1 MDSLLTYAQENS
13 SASTGSSGFWYII
26 MAIGLWKMFE
36 KAGKRISDLN
46 KDIAR
51 IREAQGMTPEKKRE
65 RIDRIQLERNRLAER
80 VLAQYDS
87 MK

>member
-1 MDSLLTYAQENS
+1 
-13 SASTGSSGFWYII
+13 
-26 MAIGLWKMFE
+26 MFD
-36 KAGKRISDLN
+36 KAGKRLSELN

-51 IREAQGMTPEKKRE
+51 IREMKGVSPEKKRE

-80 VLAQYDS
+80 ILAQYDK